1 LGYCQTLKNRFFQ
14 AILYSNVLIGLL
26 AFFQILGHGKSGFP
40 LFYCICTALGS
51 ITLYNAQRL
60 IKNRNIPIHAMS
72 SRHLWIHQHKKTLSL
87 FVLATLVSTLVLL
100 PFALQEIVWKWWMLI
115 PVLCGLLYTGIPG
128 SNFHGL
134 REIPGLKS
142 FLVAMVWT
150 MLTFYIPY
158 HQKHSEE
165 INSWIVTHQF
175 FFFWVIAIWFDWRD
189 RKYDAPNLFTI
200 PQMAGTKGTIILSLL
215 AWVAILYA
223 AFSIEES
230 YLSTDIGLL
239 ISFFGIVL
247 ILIKKRNSEFA
258 LGFGMDG
265 IIVLQ
270 GLILFFLK

>member
-72 SRHLWIHQHKKTLSL
+72 SRHLWIHQHKKTLLL

-158 HQKHSEE
+158 HQQHSEKT
-165 INSWIVTHQF
+165 NLWIVFHQF

-200 PQMAGTKGTIILSLL
+200 PQMAGTKGTMLLSIC
-215 AWVAILYA
+215 AWITI
-223 AFSIEES
+223 AFTGKQIHP
-230 YLSTDIGLL
+230 LWLDIDICLGM
-239 ISFFGIVL
+239 IHIFL
-247 ILIKKRNSEFA
+247 ILIMLKFKKTESVLA
-258 LGFGMDG
+258 LGMDG
-265 IIVLQ
+265 LIALQ
-270 GLILFFLK
+270 AFTLLMV